1 MKLLLVLSIGLPLF
15 ISCNNENHSVNQP
28 SEVSIS
34 KDSLN
39 KNQIQKS
46 DSSTIVFSKKLALQ
60 GITYDMK
67 ALGKGSIQQLTIIPS
82 GLKLYNDTIHLEV
95 EPIVG
100 AEIEDLDRDGFPELL
115 VYTQSAGSGSYGN
128 VIGFSPNKGK
138 SLSQIYF
145 PELDKNAPDL
155 KGYMGHDEF
164 AIVESSLAR
173 RFKIYQG
180 SDSNAKPT
188 GKIRQL
194 EYQLKPGEASK
205 KFVLMKQTDIAV
217 N

>member
-1 MKLLLVLSIGLPLF
+1 M
-15 ISCNNENHSVNQP
+15 
-28 SEVSIS
+28 
-34 KDSLN
+34 
-39 KNQIQKS
+39 
-46 DSSTIVFSKKLALQ
+46 
-60 GITYDMK
+60 
-67 ALGKGSIQQLTIIPS
+67 
-82 GLKLYNDTIHLEV
+82 
-95 EPIVG
+95 
-100 AEIEDLDRDGFPELL
+100 
-115 VYTQSAGSGSYGN
+115 
-128 VIGFSPNKGK
+128 
-138 SLSQIYF
+138 
-145 PELDKNAPDL
+145 